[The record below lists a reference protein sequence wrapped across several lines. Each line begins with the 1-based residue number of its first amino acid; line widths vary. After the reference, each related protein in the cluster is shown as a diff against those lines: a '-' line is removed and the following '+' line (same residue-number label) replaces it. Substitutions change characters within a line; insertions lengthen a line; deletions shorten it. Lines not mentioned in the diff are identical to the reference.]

1 MLEGLEN
8 DTYWDWKNTLG
19 PLEERP
25 GFQGVWEYQQTN
37 GLGMM
42 EYLYWAEDMDLQIG
56 QSSQASAR
64 RTVLLMRNSHWRL
77 GWTSSERRR
86 YTTRGLAAFH

>member
-64 RTVLLMRNSHWRL
+64 RTV
-77 GWTSSERRR
+77 
-86 YTTRGLAAFH
+86 